1 MFLCYNI
8 FFMKNNKIYEIGFLI
23 DPDLSQQ
30 ESENIFNKIKDI
42 LLKKEA
48 SVISEGEIV
57 EIDLAYEI
65 TTKIKSKNK
74 KFNQAFFSWVKFE
87 IKTDKL
93 NKVKEEIDKLKV
105 QVFRYLI
112 IKTVKDDSD
121 TNKFGTIPKEKEEKE
136 EKDNFIIKTE
146 ENYEDNLIKIKGIN
160 EDIAKVLIKNGIST
174 FKELAE
180 IKTGVLNDILIKA
193 SLSNCDSK
201 IWFKQAELAR
211 DGKWQ
216 ELKIL
221 QEEIEE

>member
-1 MFLCYNI
+1 M
-8 FFMKNNKIYEIGFLI
+8 
-23 DPDLSQQ
+23 
-30 ESENIFNKIKDI
+30 
-42 LLKKEA
+42 
-48 SVISEGEIV
+48 
-57 EIDLAYEI
+57 
-65 TTKIKSKNK
+65 
-74 KFNQAFFSWVKFE
+74 
-87 IKTDKL
+87 
-93 NKVKEEIDKLKV
+93 

-201 IWFKQAELAR
+201 I
-211 DGKWQ
+211 
-216 ELKIL
+216 
-221 QEEIEE
+221 